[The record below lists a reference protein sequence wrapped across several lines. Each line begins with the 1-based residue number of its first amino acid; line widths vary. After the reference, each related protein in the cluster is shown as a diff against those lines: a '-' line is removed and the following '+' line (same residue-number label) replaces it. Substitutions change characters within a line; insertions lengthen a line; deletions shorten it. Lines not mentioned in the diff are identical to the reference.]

1 MVIFKK
7 HHFEHSQKYVLH
19 ISEFS
24 CRHFIK
30 MTVILIECLFPQNNI
45 FTKHQFRQMPSL
57 VFHFATKLFFFPDL
71 VIEKKFK
78 LKIVVKNSLCH
89 ANFKNRKPFWS
100 IFCNM
105 CWVCCSSRSY
115 QKKQNNGK
123 INQLKRFFK
132 RLAFFFNTGIFFI
145 PVVGCRI

>member
-1 MVIFKK
+1 MLQVGLVMEIEFIIRFLQKFIIFVYLKHSCNKRFCLIGHGQFNCNNQKLQVHYIMVIFKK
-7 HHFEHSQKYVLH
+7 HHSEHSQKYVLH

-30 MTVILIECLFPQNNI
+30 MSVILMECLFPQNNI

-89 ANFKNRKPFWS
+89 ANFKNRKPF
-100 IFCNM
+100 
-105 CWVCCSSRSY
+105 
-115 QKKQNNGK
+115 
-123 INQLKRFFK
+123 
-132 RLAFFFNTGIFFI
+132 
-145 PVVGCRI
+145 